1 MNFEPSKGADRIRV
15 RGTLPG
21 ETSDDQENRC
31 EGSRAKQVLFGV
43 CASGRVLAG
52 CFGSL
57 IGGGYLNCPSFCF

>member
-1 MNFEPSKGADRIRV
+1 M